1 MSKDLL
7 QEKKDSY
14 ILLPDQVGRIKN
26 RIRLLKEND
35 IKGSN
40 KQEIQRLENVLNNY
54 SSAHINHESIGIGT
68 CFTVTEIYLGRART
82 FKYQLVD
89 FLETLNNHFDETGKY
104 RRVCL
109 DTPIGKAVYG
119 KKVGEPFSYEI
130 SQLCTM
136 TDGKLYTID
145 IHIIGTIEDI
155 KSPTKEASKQF

>member
-1 MSKDLL
+1 MSRDLL

-26 RIRLLKEND
+26 RIKLLEEDDYKD
-35 IKGSN
+35 SN
-40 KQEIQRLENVLNNY
+40 NEEIQRLRNVLNNY

-68 CFTVTEIYLGRART
+68 CFTVTEIYLGKART

-89 FLETLNNHFDETGKY
+89 FLETLNNHFDETGEY

-119 KKVGEPFSYEI
+119 KKVGEPFSYNN
-130 SQLCTM
+130 STLCTM
-136 TDGKLYTID
+136 IDGNLSTID
-145 IHIIGTIEDI
+145 IRAIGTIEDI
-155 KSPTKEASKQF
+155 KSPTKESSKRF

>member
-1 MSKDLL
+1 MYN
-7 QEKKDSY
+7 EKKDSY

-54 SSAHINHESIGIGT
+54 SLAHINHESIGIGT
-68 CFTVTEIYLGRART
+68 CFTVIEIYLGRART

-89 FLETLNNHFDETGKY
+89 FLETLNNHFDETREY

-119 KKVGEPFSYEI
+119 KKVEEPFSYEI
-130 SQLCTM
+130 SQSCTM
-136 TDGKLYTID
+136 TDGKLSTID

-155 KSPTKEASKQF
+155 KAPTKEASKQF